1 MAGTK
6 TLEKWTAWMVP
17 VTRTSRLARGDSTG
31 AAGCPLGP
39 AACSGGGLE
48 REHEARSSNP
58 AAAASPHDNDLISQ
72 IRRRNLRK
80 GSWESRTEAVES
92 FAQCAQAASVIRTKS
107 IRNH

>member
-31 AAGCPLGP
+31 AAAE